1 MTETLYDVLIIGGGP
16 AGLTAGLYTSRAKL
30 KTLLVERMILG
41 GQVMTTTKVEN
52 YPGFPGGIDGPDLMV
67 RFQEHCQEFGLE
79 TLSGEV
85 TGLTDLRRRSRKSPS
100 TGSVIR
106 TRSVIITTGAE
117 PRKLGIPDEGPFI
130 GRGVSY
136 CATCD
141 GAFFRNVPVAIA
153 GGGDTAAEEALFLS
167 RFASKV
173 YLIHRRDQL
182 RATRVLQERILAH
195 EKIEPVWNSVVAE
208 VLGDNSGVTGL
219 ALTDPDGGN
228 HRTLEVAGLFVAI
241 GVVPKAHF
249 LAGLLDARRGR
260 VHPDRC
266 RVPHLDA
273 GGLCRRRRA
282 QEDPQADRHRRRR
295 RRRGGHRRREV
306 SGRAGL
312 RKTCHLTQRRGDAE
326 EPLMIAF
333 RLIFSASPRLCVKI
347 CRVACYLLF
356 KCRRPAGL
364 L

>member
-1 MTETLYDVLIIGGGP
+1 MTDTLYDVLIIGGGP

-79 TLSGEV
+79 TISGEV
-85 TGLTDLRRRSRKSPS
+85 TGLIDRGAVKEVTVDDR
-100 TGSVIR
+100 VIR
-106 TRSVIITTGAE
+106 TRSVIVTTGAE
-117 PRKLGIPDEGPFI
+117 PKKLDIPGEGAFV

-195 EKIEPVWNSVVAE
+195 DRIEPVWNSVVAE
-208 VLGDNSGVTGL
+208 VVGDNSGVTGL
-219 ALTDPDGGN
+219 ALTDPQGGTR
-228 HRTLEVAGLFVAI
+228 RTLEVAGLFVAI

-249 LAGLLDARRGR
+249 LAGLLD
-260 VHPDRC
+260 
-266 RVPHLDA
+266 LDPE
-273 GGLCRRRRA
+273 GYI
-282 QEDPQADRHRRRR
+282 
-295 RRRGGHRRREV
+295 
-306 SGRAGL
+306 
-312 RKTCHLTQRRGDAE
+312 LTDAE
-326 EPLMIAF
+326 CRTSMPGVFAAGDVRKKILKQIAT
-333 RLIFSASPRLCVKI
+333 AVGDGA
-347 CRVACYLLF
+347 VAAIVAEKYLDNL
-356 KCRRPAGL
+356 A
-364 L
+364 